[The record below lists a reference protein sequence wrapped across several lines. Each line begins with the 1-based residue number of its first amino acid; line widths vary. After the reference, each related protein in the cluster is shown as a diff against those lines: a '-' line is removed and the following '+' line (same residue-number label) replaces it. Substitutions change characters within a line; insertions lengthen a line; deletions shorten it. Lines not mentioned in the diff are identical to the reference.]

1 MEFLEVVLELDG
13 VKMEKVKIKRVLEWP
28 EPKSV
33 KDIQKFLNLANY
45 Y

>member
-1 MEFLEVVLELDG
+1 VEFLELVLGLDG
-13 VKMEKVKIKRVLEWP
+13 VKMEKIKMKRVLEWP
-28 EPKSV
+28 KPKSI

>member
-1 MEFLEVVLELDG
+1 VEFLKLVLGLDR
-13 VKMEKVKIKRVLEWP
+13 VKIEKIKIKRVLEWP
-28 EPKSV
+28 KPKSI